1 MQQNNFYTK
10 NVFSTLF
17 HSKKKKKKFSG
28 NIEFETN
35 EKLFYLYTRYS
46 PFIQIFIKI
55 RISFLQHD
63 SNNYSSNRRS
73 IVLLVCQISRPN
85 ENAKIFLEPC
95 SFHFFST
102 FASREWSPFTVI
114 SSLDNDG
121 SWKLLRL
128 GRVFRADSKLPDP
141 DVGP

>member
-17 HSKKKKKKFSG
+17 HSKKKILRQHWIRNKRKT
-28 NIEFETN
+28 I
-35 EKLFYLYTRYS
+35 LLIY

-55 RISFLQHD
+55 RISFLQHG

>member
-10 NVFSTLF
+10 NVFSMLF
-17 HSKKKKKKFSG
+17 HSKKKILRQHWIRNKRKT
-28 NIEFETN
+28 I
-35 EKLFYLYTRYS
+35 LLIY

-55 RISFLQHD
+55 RISFLQHG